1 MYMKLKKLL
10 ARIIK
15 EDAVDDL
22 KSAYE
27 KQDLATFSRELASVL
42 DDPKVFA
49 VLVSGT
55 RDGSLADDRFTIT
68 QTRLKCKNLIPTQN
82 EIGFNQ
88 SIENLLT
95 DQYGSLKSILTGTAD
110 MGPNPIVVYAG
121 EFIIDGHHRWSQAYV
136 GNPDSTIL
144 ALNIEQ
150 KPGFSHIDVLK
161 VVHAA
166 VAKQLKAVPT
176 NTALGTNIL
185 DGVSADEIRT
195 EVENKLTHNARNL
208 WMQYG
213 GNIDSD
219 EDIVQ
224 RITDN
229 INLMAK
235 KGAAAGAPSRQ
246 YMPQTDADNLKT
258 KDTLRQLKGI
268 VNVQEPFVAES
279 IREKFTRI
287 GRLRKYGNS

>member
-195 EVENKLTHNARNL
+195 EVENKLTDNARNL

>member
-195 EVENKLTHNARNL
+195 EVENKLTDNARNL

-268 VNVQEPFVAES
+268 VNVQEPFCS
-279 IREKFTRI
+279 GINS
-287 GRLRKYGNS
+287 RKIY